1 MRESLGLQDTLYH
14 LTACARSL
22 SQIQPSNKSPLFLR
36 KERGGYEETG
46 RSCSS
51 KYFQEEGGPYFM
63 IKWEGLK
70 KGKSFSYISD
80 DDMMFQQ
87 CLTNPEY
94 MVKIT
99 FVERWVSS
107 SGEYFVTGRYSNEKI
122 SCIDYSLK
130 TTEIYHNT

>member
-1 MRESLGLQDTLYH
+1 
-14 LTACARSL
+14 
-22 SQIQPSNKSPLFLR
+22 
-36 KERGGYEETG
+36 
-46 RSCSS
+46 
-51 KYFQEEGGPYFM
+51 M

-107 SGEYFVTGRYSNEKI
+107 SGEYFVIGRYSNEKI

>member
-1 MRESLGLQDTLYH
+1 
-14 LTACARSL
+14 
-22 SQIQPSNKSPLFLR
+22 
-36 KERGGYEETG
+36 
-46 RSCSS
+46 
-51 KYFQEEGGPYFM
+51 M